1 MIEESTEYPETEDQL
16 CRKEEVVKVGS
27 IVIPVFFALLV
38 VFSCIGNLLVLLI
51 LVLYEKSRSL
61 INILIFNL
69 ALSDLLFTFGLPFW
83 ASYYIWGWTFGESG
97 CKAVKFL
104 FYLGFFSS
112 VLFLSVMTVQRYMA
126 VVHPLSDWEGCRC
139 FSVAPVIIWILSGA
153 AALLVCLRS
162 QVSELEGSFYCEF
175 DSVQV
180 KHAAVYLQNVF
191 FLIAFCIVGFC
202 DVRMFQTMARS
213 QTKRR
218 NKTIKL
224 IFCVGLVFFV
234 GWAPYNIVMFLRIM
248 QDYGLPSFTVCI
260 VSIRLDYAYFTCRLL
275 AFSHCCLNP
284 VLYSLIGERFQKHLK
299 KILKTLSSK

>member
-139 FSVAPVIIWILSGA
+139 FSVAPFIIWILSGA

-175 DSVQV
+175 DSVQ
-180 KHAAVYLQNVF
+180 NVPDDGA
-191 FLIAFCIVGFC
+191 IA
-202 DVRMFQTMARS
+202 DQTA
-213 QTKRR
+213 K
-218 NKTIKL
+218 
-224 IFCVGLVFFV
+224 
-234 GWAPYNIVMFLRIM
+234 
-248 QDYGLPSFTVCI
+248 QDYQTHILRG
-260 VSIRLDYAYFTCRLL
+260 AG
-275 AFSHCCLNP
+275 
-284 VLYSLIGERFQKHLK
+284 VLRRMGSV
-299 KILKTLSSK
+299 